1 MSTPA
6 MTIVELTD
14 DEVRLVNNA
23 LQTFLSAFGHDEA
36 EMVHAVQR
44 LLDKLARQPA
54 ATSDDD
60 A

>member
-6 MTIVELTD
+6 ITVIELTD
-14 DEVRLVNNA
+14 DEVRLVNHA

-36 EMVHAVQR
+36 ETVHAVQR
-44 LLDKLARQPA
+44 LLGKLARQPE
-54 ATSDDD
+54 ATSG